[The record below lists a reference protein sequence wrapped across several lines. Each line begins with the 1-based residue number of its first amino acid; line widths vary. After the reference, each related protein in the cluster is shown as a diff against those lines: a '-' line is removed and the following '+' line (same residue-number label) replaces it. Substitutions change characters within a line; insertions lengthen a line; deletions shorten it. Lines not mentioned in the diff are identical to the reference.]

1 MMVYFAN
8 SIPLKRRTKL
18 DFGGLLCAA
27 NVQKTHLLKGPS
39 MSDYPDFIRILSKT
53 NDKADFEKLRFSL
66 GYLIQILSWFNSDNN
81 LDTIRMNRD

>member
-27 NVQKTHLLKGPS
+27 NVQKTHLLKGPY

-53 NDKADFEKLRFSL
+53 NDKAGFEKLRFKDRFC
-66 GYLIQILSWFNSDNN
+66 ILFF
-81 LDTIRMNRD
+81 